1 MTLLIDRIDSPIG
14 VLTLVSDGKTLRAL
28 SFETQDGWLD
38 GYLAQ
43 HFADREIVPTQDP
56 NGFSTRLRAYLAGDL
71 NAIDDIPAQGVGS
84 DFQRAVWA
92 ALREIPVGTTTTY
105 GALARKLGQP
115 VSASRAVGL
124 ANGSN
129 PIAIVVPC
137 HRVIGANDR
146 LVGFGGGLARKQWL
160 LGHERFE
167 LPLGLPVDRR
177 ASG

>member
-1 MTLLIDRIDSPIG
+1 MELTIDRLPSPIG
-14 VLTLVSDGKTLRAL
+14 AILLACDGEALAALEFEDHEERFRKDLRRHHRGRTIRPGACPGAVARAIRAY
-28 SFETQDGWLD
+28 FDGDRSALD
-38 GYLAQ
+38 GLTVKA
-43 HFADREIVPTQDP
+43 
-56 NGFSTRLRAYLAGDL
+56 NGT
-71 NAIDDIPAQGVGS
+71 P
-84 DFQRAVWA
+84 FQERVWA
-92 ALREIPVGTTTTY
+92 ALRRIRFGETVSY
-105 GALARKLGQP
+105 GGLAHSLGMP
-115 VSASRAVGL
+115 RAYRAVGL

-146 LVGFGGGLARKQWL
+146 LIGFGGGLARKQWL